1 MKYQD
6 LIKNILAGKIAS
18 VYLFYGDETYFIE
31 EGVGKIEK
39 KYVSSGSASFNRDVF
54 YGEEADASQIINTA
68 MSIPMLAQHRVVT
81 VKNFQR
87 LPQSGKEMILKYS
100 QRPSPQA
107 TLILIADKIDLRK
120 KVYAGLKE
128 TTQFVECKSLYD
140 NQVPI
145 YIQQFAKDHG
155 KSISTYAIQLLQA
168 KLGNSLRELINETEK
183 LIHFVKSKKEIEV
196 KDVEELVGI
205 SRNYNIFQL
214 WDALGEKNLTKS
226 LIILRQM
233 IETGERPVFII
244 SSLTNYFLRLWR
256 IRVLKR
262 KQVSDS
268 EIGKMLHIHQYF
280 VKSSVQQAK
289 RYNDV
294 EIKFILKLL
303 LDADVQLKTSY
314 QKPKIVLEL
323 LVLQIMKKK
332 QKELGSLTD
341 EDLIFMFQEG
351 EMLAFEEIVK
361 RYKDSLM
368 NFIFRFL
375 GDVSESE
382 DIVQET
388 FMRVFRN
395 KRAYKKIAKFSTWI
409 YTIAGNLAKTELRK
423 RKKRNLYSVS
433 DIGYDEKDFEIS
445 DETASPESKTNTKM
459 YEDIIQQEIQQLSP
473 KFREVIIL
481 RDIQELSYEEI
492 SKIIKVPLGT
502 VKSRVN
508 RARLR
513 LQEKLKFLMDKK

>member
-1 MKYQD
+1 M
-6 LIKNILAGKIAS
+6 NS
-18 VYLFYGDETYFIE
+18 
-31 EGVGKIEK
+31 EK
-39 KYVSSGSASFNRDVF
+39 K
-54 YGEEADASQIINTA
+54 
-68 MSIPMLAQHRVVT
+68 
-81 VKNFQR
+81 
-87 LPQSGKEMILKYS
+87 
-100 QRPSPQA
+100 
-107 TLILIADKIDLRK
+107 KIYLNK
-120 KVYAGLKE
+120 
-128 TTQFVECKSLYD
+128 
-140 NQVPI
+140 
-145 YIQQFAKDHG
+145 
-155 KSISTYAIQLLQA
+155 
-168 KLGNSLRELINETEK
+168 
-183 LIHFVKSKKEIEV
+183 
-196 KDVEELVGI
+196 
-205 SRNYNIFQL
+205 
-214 WDALGEKNLTKS
+214 
-226 LIILRQM
+226 
-233 IETGERPVFII
+233 
-244 SSLTNYFLRLWR
+244 
-256 IRVLKR
+256 
-262 KQVSDS
+262 
-268 EIGKMLHIHQYF
+268 
-280 VKSSVQQAK
+280 
-289 RYNDV
+289 
-294 EIKFILKLL
+294 
-303 LDADVQLKTSY
+303 
-314 QKPKIVLEL
+314 
-323 LVLQIMKKK
+323 KKK
-332 QKELGSLTD
+332 QKELSSLTD
-341 EDLIFMFQEG
+341 EDLIFLFQEG

-433 DIGYDEKDFEIS
+433 DIGYDDKDFEIS
-445 DETASPESKTNTKM
+445 DETAGPESRTNTKM